1 MTVLG
6 LPGGVTSSSSS
17 LMQLRGAEGLEYFH
31 NLSKAF
37 AREGLVVCPSSDPS
51 SSRRYD
57 LQDLKLVRYST

>member
-6 LPGGVTSSSSS
+6 LPGGVTSSSS

-31 NLSKAF
+31 NLSKAL
-37 AREGLVVCPSSDPS
+37 AREGFVVYPFSDLS